1 MRLSLRQKGIIFL
14 IAPFVLINAIFL
26 IVNLINIRRQVTED
40 TQFFLTEQVVRYAD
54 SVSAALQGVAGI
66 ADTTARALS
75 TVDTWQ
81 DDDLYALLQG
91 NVTTSPL
98 IFGSAIAFDP
108 AQRPDG
114 QPFAPFVY
122 TSNRPSSFGT
132 NARVATR
139 QMDIAAGA
147 YDYSDGSHQW
157 WSAPYSL
164 QEAVWTEPY
173 FDESAGNIVMSTYS
187 VPFFRTDSN
196 GREFWGV
203 STADLPL
210 DDLPLVLGLRDV
222 TDVQFMALSSAGLY
236 LFDEDRSKILTQS
249 ILEEAE
255 QLGSAD
261 LRQLGTQM
269 LAGETGVMQL
279 ENGAGELEWVAF
291 APIAAADWSLAIRLP
306 VSVVTADLVQ
316 QMRGS
321 NINVPLS
328 GLLIVTVG
336 YAFSANL
343 TQRIRRLRRAASQLA
358 QGNLTTIPTAGN
370 DELGQL
376 TESLNDMATQIY
388 ARETSL
394 RSENVRLADEVE
406 VVRQM
411 QRKLLPDQAELA
423 EVTNLDIAVFMEPAN
438 EVGGDYYDV
447 LVQENNVKIAIGDV
461 TGHGLDS
468 GLVMLMTQ
476 MGVRTLLEHQE
487 RDSSA
492 FLSTLNRALY
502 KNIAR
507 MRSNKD
513 LTLLL
518 LDYDHGC
525 EQQDSETQGC
535 LRVSGQHETLLLV
548 RAGGVVEEVDT
559 LELGFPLGLEEDIDA
574 FVDKLEV
581 NLAPGDGVVLYS
593 DGITE
598 AASPQ
603 GDLYGLSR
611 LVQVVTQHWQTSM
624 DALKQHI
631 IDDVYTHIAGAEIY
645 DDITLVVLKQM

>member
-1 MRLSLRQKGIIFL
+1 VRLSLRQKGIIFL
-14 IAPFVLINAIFL
+14 IVPFVLINAIFL

-40 TQFFLTEQVVRYAD
+40 IQFFLTEQVIRYAD
-54 SVSAALQGVAGI
+54 SINAALQGAAGI
-66 ADTTARALS
+66 AETTARALS
-75 TVDTWQ
+75 TSDTWQ
-81 DDDLYALLQG
+81 DDDLYTLLQG
-91 NVTTSPL
+91 NVLTSPL
-98 IFGSAIAFDP
+98 IFGSTIAFDP
-108 AQRPDG
+108 VQRSDG
-114 QPFAPFVY
+114 QPFSPYVY
-122 TSNRPSSFGT
+122 TSNRPSTFGV
-132 NARVATR
+132 NARVATS
-139 QMDIAAGA
+139 QLDITTA
-147 YDYSDGSHQW
+147 YDYYDGNHQW

-164 QEAVWTEPY
+164 QQAVWTEPY
-173 FDESAGNIVMSTYS
+173 FDEGAGNIVMSTYS
-187 VPFFRTDSN
+187 VPFFRVGPN

-203 STADLPL
+203 SAVDIPL
-210 DDLPLVLGLRDV
+210 DDLPLVLGLRETIDL
-222 TDVQFMALSSAGLY
+222 QFIALSSAGLY
-236 LFDEDRSKILTQS
+236 VYNDDRSKILNQS

-269 LAGETGVMQL
+269 LTGETGVMQL
-279 ENGAGELEWVAF
+279 ENSEGELEWIAF
-291 APIAAADWSLAIRLP
+291 APITAANWSLAISFP
-306 VSVVTADLVQ
+306 HSIVTDDVAQ
-316 QMRGS
+316 QVRS
-321 NINVPLS
+321 ASINVPLS

-336 YAFSANL
+336 YAFSSNL
-343 TQRIRRLRRAASQLA
+343 TRRIRRLRQAASQLA
-358 QGNLTTIPTAGN
+358 QGNLTTIPVPGN

-376 TESLNDMATQIY
+376 TESLNDMATQIH

-406 VVRQM
+406 VVRQI
-411 QRKLLPDQAELA
+411 QHKLLPAPAELA
-423 EVTNLDIAVFMEPAN
+423 EVANLDIAVFMEPAN

-447 LVQENNVKIAIGDV
+447 LVQDDHVKIAIGDV

-476 MGVRTLLEHQE
+476 MGVRTLLEHNE

-513 LTLLL
+513 MTLLL
-518 LDYDHGC
+518 LDYDHSC
-525 EQQDSETQGC
+525 EQRGC

-548 RAGGVVEEVDT
+548 RAGGVVEEIDT

-574 FVDKLEV
+574 FVGKLEV

-598 AASPQ
+598 AASPS
-603 GDLYGLSR
+603 GNLYGLDR
-611 LVQVVTQHWQTSM
+611 LVEVVTHHWQSST
-624 DALKQHI
+624 DVLKQHI
-631 IDDVYTHIAGAEIY
+631 VDDVYSHIAGAEIY